1 MDPRLREDDDSNV
14 ILDPRL
20 PEDDGSNVMPVPRFP
35 SFLRRQ
41 ESIPNGHPDTA
52 QWTVMKRLF

>member
-1 MDPRLREDDDSNV
+1 MTDLPVTPAPLAVIPASFNV
-14 ILDPRL
+14 TPAPI
-20 PEDDGSNVMPVPRFP
+20 P

-41 ESIPNGHPDTA
+41 ESIPNGQPDTA